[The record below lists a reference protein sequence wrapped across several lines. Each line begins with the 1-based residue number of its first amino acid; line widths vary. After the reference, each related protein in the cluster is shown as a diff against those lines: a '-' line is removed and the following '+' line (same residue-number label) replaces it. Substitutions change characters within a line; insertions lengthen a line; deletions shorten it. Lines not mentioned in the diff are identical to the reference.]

1 MKKLAITALSVAAL
15 ALTGLSTA
23 GPAGAREEGVR
34 TLRGSDVAE
43 QDQAPQEKLQLG
55 KKPGLQKKVART
67 FTGQPPVI
75 PHATANFDELTLEE
89 NQCLSCHD
97 EANYKKKKAP
107 KIGKNHFQTKDGK
120 ITKNFDQSRY
130 FCTQCHAPQF
140 DAPPLVEN
148 TFNSISVK
156 GR

>member
-15 ALTGLSTA
+15 ALTGLGAS
-23 GPAGAREEGVR
+23 AGAGEEGVR
-34 TLRGSDVAE
+34 TLRGADVAA
-43 QDQAPQEKLQLG
+43 QDAVPQEKLQLG
-55 KKPGLQKKVART
+55 KKPGLQKNVART
-67 FTGQPPVI
+67 FKGQPPVI
-75 PHATANFDELTLEE
+75 PHAMANFDELTLEE

-107 KIGKNHFQTKDGK
+107 KIGKYHFETKDGK
-120 ITKNFDQSRY
+120 LTKTFDQARY

-148 TFNSISVK
+148 TFQGMV
-156 GR
+156 GARR

>member
-1 MKKLAITALSVAAL
+1 MKKLAITGLSIAAL
-15 ALTGLSTA
+15 ALVGITTA
-23 GPAGAREEGVR
+23 GAGDVEVR
-34 TLRGSDVAE
+34 TLRDAGVAE

-75 PHATANFDELTLEE
+75 PHAMANFDELTLEE

-107 KIGKNHFQTKDGK
+107 RIGKNHFQTKDGK

-148 TFNSISVK
+148 TFQSVSVK